1 VQESVAGRIKCGSRG
16 DRCWNEDVFQMR
28 QLKETVVS
36 ISAKHYDVHRSATDG
51 NSLNDEIEF
60 LEELPNP
67 DRMVALTFFSS

>member
-1 VQESVAGRIKCGSRG
+1 
-16 DRCWNEDVFQMR
+16 MR

-67 DRMVALTFFSS
+67 DGMVALTFFSS